1 MVNLIH
7 KYSSNFGEDLR
18 LVVCGQQS
26 EELILLIVVDLQACE
41 LLRGCKLPVHTW
53 AENHKWYWWWSHSM
67 RSPTFWCRVGA
78 SRSLLGSVEEEA
90 AISGTCELLK
100 TENQLFTPVN
110 REGLLLRGEVT
121 GFLVV
126 CNFGWSNIFSIQA
139 SWRGRYLSHRLNK
152 ILQQQKKI
160 TFSNGRLLICKIF
173 VCIQLLTLS
182 THVLIIKIIIPLQKN
197 KNKIQRQTTHYWWNN
212 I

>member
-1 MVNLIH
+1 MVNLFH

-18 LVVCGQQS
+18 LVICRQQS
-26 EELILLIVVDLQACE
+26 EELILLIVVDLQACKF
-41 LLRGCKLPVHTW
+41 LCCCKLPVHTW
-53 AENHKWYWWWSHSM
+53 AENHKWYWWLSHSM
-67 RSPTFWCRVGA
+67 RSPTSWCRVGA
-78 SRSLLGSVEEEA
+78 SRSLLGSVVEEV
-90 AISGTCELLK
+90 AILGTCELLI

-110 REGLLLRGEVT
+110 REGLLLRGKVT

-126 CNFGWSNIFSIQA
+126 GDFGWSNIFSIQA

-160 TFSNGRLLICKIF
+160 TFSNGRLLICKVF

-197 KNKIQRQTTHYWWNN
+197 KNKIQRQTTHYWRN
-212 I
+212 